1 MQRSESNYSNNRN
14 NDTLSAEKPKNIQ
27 MKFDRDNGFE
37 VGQWDSIKLA
47 FTENGYNLV
56 KKYTKRIEDELDFRF
71 ITSKKIEIGIFVTFC
86 ITSVL
91 LFTLQSIQSGLIFV
105 ASLVFLI
112 YLLSIIKAKKLSK
125 LIKNFNNMVSDLDE
139 SYFAIKITNLFG
151 KREPWFYAL
160 VPFIKPDI
168 AILIE
173 AREVN
178 VR

>member
-1 MQRSESNYSNNRN
+1 
-14 NDTLSAEKPKNIQ
+14 
-27 MKFDRDNGFE
+27 
-37 VGQWDSIKLA
+37 
-47 FTENGYNLV
+47 
-56 KKYTKRIEDELDFRF
+56 
-71 ITSKKIEIGIFVTFC
+71 
-86 ITSVL
+86 
-91 LFTLQSIQSGLIFV
+91 
-105 ASLVFLI
+105 VFLI